1 MKRFIN
7 KTEEAAVNDAC
18 VELNMQKA
26 EFYHYVVEEKK
37 GLFSK
42 KVEIE
47 VFTKNDVFDFIKN
60 YIKTLLDD
68 FGLEG
73 EVLVEYK
80 DPIINVE
87 INTNNNSLII
97 GKNGITLQM
106 FNELVKVAVNNTF
119 RTYFRILLN
128 VGDYKDNK
136 YTKIESMAKK
146 YAHEVLKTKQTIT
159 LDPMPADE
167 RRVIHNVLS
176 SYKNIKTESI
186 GEGLKRQLTIKYVD

>member
-73 EVLVEYK
+73 EILVEYK
-80 DPIINVE
+80 DPIIDVE

-176 SYKNIKTESI
+176 SYKNIKTESV

>member
-97 GKNGITLQM
+97 GKNGVTLQM

-136 YTKIESMAKK
+136 YAKIESIAKK

>member
-68 FGLEG
+68 FGLES
-73 EVLVEYK
+73 EITIEYK
-80 DPIINVE
+80 EPIINVE

-119 RTYFRILLN
+119 RNYFRILLN
-128 VGDYKDNK
+128 VADYKDNK
-136 YTKIESMAKK
+136 YAKIESMAKK

-176 SYKNIKTESI
+176 GYKNIKTESI
-186 GEGLKRQLTIKYVD
+186 GEGLKRQLTIKYID

>member
-97 GKNGITLQM
+97 GKNGVTLQM

-136 YTKIESMAKK
+136 YAKIESMAKK

>member
-26 EFYHYVVEEKK
+26 EFYHYIVEEKK

-97 GKNGITLQM
+97 GKNGVTLQM

-136 YTKIESMAKK
+136 YAKIESMAKK

>member
-60 YIKTLLDD
+60 YIKTLLND

-73 EVLVEYK
+73 EVLIEYK

-106 FNELVKVAVNNTF
+106 LNELVKVAVNNTF
-119 RTYFRILLN
+119 KTYFRILLN

-136 YTKIESMAKK
+136 YTKIENMAKK

>member
-26 EFYHYVVEEKK
+26 EFYHYIVEEKK

-97 GKNGITLQM
+97 GKNGVTLQM

-136 YTKIESMAKK
+136 YAKIESIAKK